1 MHRVIQAPLRMHPLE
16 KEEKEHIKER
26 SEHNRAE
33 VGRTE
38 QITSRAKL
46 RKVEKEEK
54 EHIKPYN
61 YVDLSP
67 RIRRASWISFGMIVT
82 RFA

>member
-1 MHRVIQAPLRMHPLE
+1 MLKEWILKTNDVFVSIVIFALSLVISKHD
-16 KEEKEHIKER
+16 
-26 SEHNRAE
+26 
-33 VGRTE
+33 
-38 QITSRAKL
+38 
-46 RKVEKEEK
+46 
-54 EHIKPYN
+54 